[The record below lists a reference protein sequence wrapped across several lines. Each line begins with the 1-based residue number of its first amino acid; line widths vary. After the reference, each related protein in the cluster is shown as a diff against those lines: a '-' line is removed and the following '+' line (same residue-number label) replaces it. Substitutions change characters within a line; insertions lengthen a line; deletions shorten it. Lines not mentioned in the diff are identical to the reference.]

1 MSADPMDQQ
10 LIEIAAFRL
19 RNACRAIAFTGAGIS
34 VESGIPPFRG
44 PDSLWSKYDPAC
56 LELDYFLRYPHEAW
70 MVIKEIFY
78 DHFGAAKPNPAHRV
92 LATLE
97 NEGLLPGGIIT
108 QNIDHLHQAASSQHV
123 IEFHGNNQQLMC
135 LHCGEHVQASPEIL
149 FDIPPRC
156 PNCSE
161 VLKPDFVF
169 YGEGIPHAAYQAA
182 YAETQRADVWLVVG
196 TTGEVFPACSMP
208 IEAKRNGAL
217 IIEIN
222 VRPSE
227 FTDTITD
234 IFLRGKA
241 SDILTE
247 LDAILH
253 GPLFAEK

>member
-1 MSADPMDQQ
+1 MDQQ

-19 RNACRAIAFTGAGIS
+19 RNARRAIAFTGAGIS
-34 VESGIPPFRG
+34 VASGIPPFRG
-44 PDSLWSKYDPAC
+44 PGGLWSKYDPSC
-56 LELDYFLRYPHEAW
+56 LELDYFLRYPREAW

-78 DHFGAAKPNPAHRV
+78 DHFGAAEPNPAHQV
-92 LATLE
+92 LAHFET
-97 NEGLLPGGIIT
+97 EGLLPGGIIT
-108 QNIDHLHQAASSQHV
+108 QNIDHLHQAAGSQRV
-123 IEFHGNNQQLMC
+123 IEFHGSNQQLVC
-135 LHCGEHVQASPEIL
+135 LDCGAPVAAAPEIL
-149 FDIPPRC
+149 ADLPPRC
-156 PNCSE
+156 ARCGG

-169 YGEGIPHAAYQAA
+169 YGEGIPPAAYQTADE
-182 YAETQRADVWLVVG
+182 ETRLADVWLVVG
-196 TTGEVFPACSMP
+196 TTGEVFPACAMP

-247 LDAILH
+247 LDAVLH
-253 GPLFAEK
+253 GPLFADRF